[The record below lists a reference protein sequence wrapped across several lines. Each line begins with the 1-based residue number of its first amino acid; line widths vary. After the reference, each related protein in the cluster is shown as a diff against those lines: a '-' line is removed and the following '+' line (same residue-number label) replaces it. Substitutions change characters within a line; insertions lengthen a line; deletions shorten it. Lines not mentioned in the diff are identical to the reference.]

1 MNAFTRTLILT
12 LLATAL
18 APAARA
24 DSAVMGP
31 HYPDVVSLERGIEA
45 STDTVLLPTSVPGS
59 LTVNRCPG
67 CRSQA
72 LAVTTD
78 TTFYVGS
85 VKVPLSDFRARVAAA
100 PSTFLM
106 VFASVK
112 DAVALRVVL
121 HAAPT
126 VTPKTR

>member
-1 MNAFTRTLILT
+1 MNAFTRSVILV
-12 LLATAL
+12 LLGAAL
-18 APAARA
+18 APLALA
-24 DSAVMGP
+24 DAGPQGP

-78 TTFYVGS
+78 TVFLVGTA
-85 VKVPLSDFRARVAAA
+85 KLPLSDFRARVAGA
-100 PSTFLM
+100 PSTFMM
-106 VFASVK
+106 VYASVK
-112 DAVALRVVL
+112 DSVALRVVL
-121 HAAPT
+121 FAAP
-126 VTPKTR
+126 PAPSKTR